1 MVMMTKRQGWAQQP
15 AFFVTR
21 IPAALP
27 WSILTISVTVLIAPA
42 RRCSAVPGQERCK
55 VAAGDELK
63 LKVSIAI
70 MSLLNTIARIITP
83 TIEAMG
89 FELVRV
95 QISGNQ
101 RRALQIM
108 AEPKDGRQMSVDDCA
123 DLSRAISAVLDV
135 EDPISDAYSL
145 EVSSPGIDRPLTR
158 PKDYERF
165 LGHEAKLETIEP
177 VDGRKRFRGSLLAVT
192 EAGVRLMAEEGEVTL
207 SFDNI
212 HKAKLVLTDALIA
225 LHQQPHTLEN

>member
-1 MVMMTKRQGWAQQP
+1 MTGQV
-15 AFFVTR
+15 VTEQT
-21 IPAALP
+21 ACGEWDALERK
-27 WSILTISVTVLIAPA
+27 VL
-42 RRCSAVPGQERCK
+42 SDG
-55 VAAGDELK
+55 
-63 LKVSIAI
+63 
-70 MSLLNTIARIITP
+70 MSLVTEIARMITP

-95 QISGNQ
+95 QLSGNH
-101 RRALQIM
+101 RRTLQIM
-108 AEPKDGRQMSVDDCA
+108 AEPRDGRQMSIDDCT

-135 EDPISDAYSL
+135 EDPIPEAYSL

-165 LGHEAKLETIEP
+165 LGHEAKLETTEP
-177 VDGRKRFRGSLLAVT
+177 IDGRKRFRGTILGLDN
-192 EAGVRLMAEEGEVTL
+192 GKLRLMAEEGETTL
-207 SFDNI
+207 PLESI